1 MPDIHSAATNQPAP
15 ADLISF
21 LKAIPDG
28 RYRRGVRY
36 PQWFLLLVAV
46 LGILSGCR
54 SSRDL
59 EAFAKRHRE
68 ALNQALGLDFKRWP
82 SDATFLYLFNKAHLQ
97 EFGEVLQAWMI
108 SQIPGGAEGLDQLVC
123 DGKTLRGSAIETEDG
138 NHRFVAQVTVYARA
152 LDVALAQKAY
162 DSHDSSELTALKE
175 LLSTLDLEG
184 ALIQADALH
193 TTQAFFDGA
202 WSRGPTSSAPSK
214 PTRRPS
220 TGRSA
225 PSSRESAT
233 SLSLQRITRNGMVAT
248 PPGSSAPKRLR
259 STSRPTGPAAPG
271 SCRWSPP
278 RRPARESARPRAIG
292 SSPASAPLQK
302 RCCD

>member
-1 MPDIHSAATNQPAP
+1 MPETNCTAVDQSAPT
-15 ADLISF
+15 DLITF

-46 LGILSGCR
+46 LWILSGCR

-68 ALNQALGLDFKRWP
+68 ALNQALGLDFTRWP

-108 SQIPGGAEGLDQLVC
+108 SQIPSGADGLDQLVC
-123 DGKTLRGSAIETEDG
+123 DGKTLRGSAVETKDG
-138 NHRFVAQVTVYARA
+138 GHRFVAQVTVYARA
-152 LDVALAQKAY
+152 LGVAVAQKAY
-162 DSHDSSELTALKE
+162 DTHESSERAALKE

-184 ALIQADALH
+184 VLIQADALH

-202 WSRGPTSSAPSK
+202 WSRGPTSS
-214 PTRRPS
+214 
-220 TGRSA
+220 
-225 PSSRESAT
+225 
-233 SLSLQRITRNGMVAT
+233 
-248 PPGSSAPKRLR
+248 
-259 STSRPTGPAAPG
+259 
-271 SCRWSPP
+271 SP
-278 RRPARESARPRAIG
+278 
-292 SSPASAPLQK
+292 
-302 RCCD
+302 